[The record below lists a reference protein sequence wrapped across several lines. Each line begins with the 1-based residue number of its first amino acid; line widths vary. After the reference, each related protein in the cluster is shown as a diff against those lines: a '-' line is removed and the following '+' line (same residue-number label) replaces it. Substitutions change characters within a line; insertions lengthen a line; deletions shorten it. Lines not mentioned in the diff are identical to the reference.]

1 MEIKNKSKAHYL
13 YCEYNK
19 RYSKEKVEKEDED
32 GVSVNLPINKVNV
45 VSGDKLR
52 EIQSIT
58 LANTKDFLSKTFGP
72 MGSNTKIIKGTNQA
86 EITSSY
92 SKDGLKVLSNII
104 NSGPIEASIVDELI
118 SITRSVEKEVG
129 DGTTSTVILSSL
141 IFDRLR
147 EIEKRYNIPPFQ
159 LCKIFQSV
167 VEDIKASILE
177 CGRPCTVDDIYNISM
192 ISTNGN
198 QEVAENIKSI
208 YEEYGMDVDLSVGI
222 SNTSDSVIRSYDGM
236 TITEG
241 MADPAFINNKKDNTV
256 EIHDAHIYHF
266 DDPIDTMDM
275 VALFEAILQHNIYEP
290 IANDE
295 DPIPTVITCPRV
307 SSDMAPTMKML
318 VNQLYQYDAQNASAA
333 KPPILLVTNVV
344 ASDEIIMDD
353 IANLCGCKII
363 KKYIDPE
370 IYKRD
375 VEAGVAPTVDTIQDF
390 CGTAELVVSDSKKTK
405 FINPKHM
412 CFVDDEGN
420 MDPEYANLI
429 KFLETEIE
437 VGKESEN
444 AHEIG
449 LLKKRLSALRA
460 NMVDYLVGGV
470 TIAERDMKKDL
481 VEDAIKNCKSASMY
495 GVGYAANFEGLKNS
509 YKITQD
515 YVKDKY
521 PLAED
526 NPKINL
532 IYNDIAQCIFASY
545 CDAAKILYGTV
556 ELDKN
561 IVEEAV
567 FISMENGKPYDISS
581 GELDIKSDNG
591 DSVLCSIKLD
601 VNILDTLS
609 KIITMMATSN
619 QCLLQASHLNIY

>member
-1 MEIKNKSKAHYL
+1 
-13 YCEYNK
+13 
-19 RYSKEKVEKEDED
+19 
-32 GVSVNLPINKVNV
+32 
-45 VSGDKLR
+45 
-52 EIQSIT
+52 
-58 LANTKDFLSKTFGP
+58 
-72 MGSNTKIIKGTNQA
+72 
-86 EITSSY
+86 
-92 SKDGLKVLSNII
+92 
-104 NSGPIEASIVDELI
+104 
-118 SITRSVEKEVG
+118 
-129 DGTTSTVILSSL
+129 
-141 IFDRLR
+141 
-147 EIEKRYNIPPFQ
+147 
-159 LCKIFQSV
+159 
-167 VEDIKASILE
+167 
-177 CGRPCTVDDIYNISM
+177 
-192 ISTNGN
+192 
-198 QEVAENIKSI
+198 
-208 YEEYGMDVDLSVGI
+208 
-222 SNTSDSVIRSYDGM
+222 
-236 TITEG
+236 
-241 MADPAFINNKKDNTV
+241 
-256 EIHDAHIYHF
+256 
-266 DDPIDTMDM
+266 
-275 VALFEAILQHNIYEP
+275 
-290 IANDE
+290 
-295 DPIPTVITCPRV
+295 
-307 SSDMAPTMKML
+307 
-318 VNQLYQYDAQNASAA
+318 
-333 KPPILLVTNVV
+333 
-344 ASDEIIMDD
+344 
-353 IANLCGCKII
+353 
-363 KKYIDPE
+363 
-370 IYKRD
+370 
-375 VEAGVAPTVDTIQDF
+375 
-390 CGTAELVVSDSKKTK
+390 
-405 FINPKHM
+405 
-412 CFVDDEGN
+412 

-521 PLAED
+521 PIADD